1 MASGLFSSI
10 QSLSTKLLDAI
21 RGTTSPDTNQNE
33 SVREDLQKLSQ
44 MLARIQA
51 VQQDA
56 EEREIHD
63 RSVRLWLA
71 ELRGV
76 AYEAEDVLDEFYYEV
91 LRSIVESGD
100 AAIEAYHRDGGTK
113 RKFAEMHTSSSVASY
128 SFSITKVVIPDS
140 MAEKIKGITEKFQEI
155 SNAHRDLHL
164 REEDGNRLVSSTQ
177 IRPPTSSHV
186 DERAIFGREEEKEN
200 IISVLNPLNGLEFMV
215 LPIVGMGGLGKT
227 TLAQLVYNDS
237 KFLQLFDKRAWV
249 SVSEDFD
256 LVRLTR
262 AIIESINRTTC
273 EFSELNTLQE
283 ILKEKIR
290 DVSLFLVLD
299 DMWNENKELW
309 EHFQV
314 PLKCGKTVKVLTTTR
329 NTSVAEIMQTTSP
342 IQLDCLPD
350 EKCWSLLKHFAFDN
364 GEASENGKLLEI
376 GRSIVKKCK
385 GSPLVT
391 KVLGGIL
398 RYDMDE
404 EKWREILKSDI
415 SEIDENGKILTPLQ
429 LSYQKLPL
437 HLKPCFVYLG
447 MFPKGQWIEKDLVVR
462 LWMAQGY
469 INTNSSRTKKTL
481 EEIGSEYLNELQG
494 RSLIDFW
501 KYNTCYVHD
510 LIHDLARSISQ
521 RTNLPVLENDNQWNS
536 SYQITHLY
544 LTEKH
549 ELSDFLASCN
559 NKVIRT
565 YVREYPRNYKYDW
578 KYPRNYKYDWEC
590 PRNYIDDSAIFSR
603 ITCVRALQLRNCL
616 LLDTHSTMKHLR
628 YLFIRDDKI
637 ESLPESL
644 CLLYHLQTLDINCHN
659 ILELPENIKS
669 LINLRFLQFSS
680 KIKQLP
686 ESISLP
692 QNLDTLSLELCGE
705 LKKLPRSIVQL
716 PNLRVLKLSEY
727 FICNLSSG
735 IGKLTNLITLRGHFK
750 VMGSD
755 MTQGLGELRDMNR
768 LSGVMSISGLN
779 NVGNIEYCRKANLV
793 SKPNLRELILNFE
806 EDDGALKSFLQ
817 NEYQGPLV
825 NIVVS
830 SSTNVKN
837 ENDEK
842 IQEGVLESL
851 QPHGNLTNLVILN
864 YGGRGFP
871 PWLLDPSL
879 MFKLTTLT
887 LKLQWEFLFLPPF
900 LGQLLHL
907 KSLKIYQSGGSKI
920 LFANYSSK
928 QPARITF
935 SSHQP
940 SLYNMLNLREWQ
952 AGDEPGLKKLIINK
966 CPKLGKI
973 TTPEKVEV
981 LEVNECG
988 CQEIKFSSHSELR
1001 RLSISNCRKLITI
1014 YYKSG
1019 DLPFLESI
1027 SLSRCPI
1034 LSMLSA
1040 IPQEIKQLDIANC
1053 GFQEIKFS
1061 SHSELKR
1068 LSISNCRKLNTI
1080 YYKSGDLPFLESI
1093 SLSGCPNLLMLSAI
1107 PHELKKLDIANCGV
1121 QEINFSPLSK
1131 LQKILISNCR
1141 KLVSIYY
1148 KIGYLPFLENIS
1160 ISGCPELLI
1169 FSAILEEMKQ
1179 MDIRNSGFQSE
1190 IQSFSISDYR
1200 EFIPRGTV
1208 SLSNCPKLMKFS
1220 AIPAVELD
1228 MLEIIDC
1235 GIREIIL
1242 PSRCKL
1248 LEIHNCPEL
1257 ISVHWRDG
1265 DSSSLPLVKFVDCPQ
1280 LKLLKIP
1287 KEVEVLQIKSC
1298 GTHEIYFPSQ
1308 SRVWSVDI
1316 YGCPELFSV
1325 HWMDEDVPFLKDLF
1339 LEACPALRRTSVVPN
1354 QIHQLGITECGLHEI
1369 QFPNQCNIVSVHI
1382 SGCSELISLQFLQG
1396 DLPLLE
1402 KFTIKSCPQFR
1413 EVLTIP
1419 YQLKQLKIVD
1429 CLFPEIHL
1437 LPQSNLRRLIISECA
1452 NLIAIKGL
1460 QAQFPTGDVSHPMM
1474 EMAEIR
1480 NCPRMDFGTQGN
1492 SYFYQVTQE
1501 ASQDL
1506 GTEEP

>member
-1 MASGLFSSI
+1 MA
-10 QSLSTKLLDAI
+10 QSTVPIFAGENYDMWKIKMRTLL
-21 RGTTSPDTNQNE
+21 
-33 SVREDLQKLSQ
+33 LSQ
-44 MLARIQA
+44 G
-51 VQQDA
+51 
-56 EEREIHD
+56 
-63 RSVRLWLA
+63 LW
-71 ELRGV
+71 
-76 AYEAEDVLDEFYYEV
+76 D
-91 LRSIVESGD
+91 IVVK
-100 AAIEAYHRDGGTK
+100 GTK
-113 RKFAEMHTSSSVASY
+113 RKFAKMHTSSSVAFY
-128 SFSITKVVIPDS
+128 SFSITKVVIPDG

-177 IRPPTSSHV
+177 FRPPTSSHV

-249 SVSEDFD
+249 SVSENFD

-314 PLKCGKTVKVLTTTR
+314 ALKGGKTVKVLTTTR

-376 GRSIVKKCK
+376 GHSIVKKCK

-447 MFPKGQWIEKDLVVR
+447 MFPKGKWIEKDLVVR

-494 RSLIDFW
+494 RSLIDFG

-521 RTNLPVLENDNQWNS
+521 RTNLPVLENDNLWNS

-544 LTEKH
+544 LTKKH

-578 KYPRNYKYDWEC
+578 EC

-603 ITCVRALQLRNCL
+603 ITYVRALQLRNCL
-616 LLDTHSTMKHLR
+616 LLDTLSTMKHLR
-628 YLFIRDDKI
+628 YLSIRDDKI

-735 IGKLTNLITLRGHFK
+735 IGKLTNLITLSGHFK

-755 MTQGLGELRDMNR
+755 MIHGLGELRDMNR
-768 LSGVMSISGLN
+768 LSGLMSISGLKN
-779 NVGNIEYCRKANLV
+779 IGNIEYSRKANLV

-806 EDDGALKSFLQ
+806 EDIGALKSSLQ
-817 NEYQGPLV
+817 KQYQGPLFY
-825 NIVVS
+825 IVVS
-830 SSTNVKN
+830 SSTNAKN
-837 ENDEK
+837 ENDEN

-851 QPHGNLTNLVILN
+851 QPHCNLTKLVILN
-864 YGGRGFP
+864 YGGSGVP

-879 MFKLTTLT
+879 MSKLTTLT
-887 LKLQWEFLFLPPF
+887 LQFRREFLSLPPF

-907 KSLKIYQSGGSKI
+907 KYFKIYQSGGSEI
-920 LFANYSSK
+920 LFENYSSK
-928 QPARITF
+928 QPAGVSF
-935 SSHQP
+935 SSHEP
-940 SLYNMLNLREWQ
+940 SFNNMVLSHEPSFNNMVNVGEWQ
-952 AGDEPGLKKLIINK
+952 AGDEPGLKKLIIKK
-966 CPKLGKI
+966 CPKLWKI
-973 TTPEKVEV
+973 TIPQKVEV
-981 LEVNECG
+981 LEVNGCC
-988 CQEIKFSSHSELR
+988 CQEIE
-1001 RLSISNCRKLITI
+1001 
-1014 YYKSG
+1014 
-1019 DLPFLESI
+1019 
-1027 SLSRCPI
+1027 
-1034 LSMLSA
+1034 
-1040 IPQEIKQLDIANC
+1040 
-1053 GFQEIKFS
+1053 FS
-1061 SHSELKR
+1061 SHSELKQ
-1068 LSISNCRKLNTI
+1068 LDIADCSFIQEINPSSLSKLQKFSISNCRELITI

-1093 SLSGCPNLLMLSAI
+1093 SLSGCPKLLRLSAI
-1107 PHELKKLDIANCGV
+1107 PQELKQLYIANCV
-1121 QEINFSPLSK
+1121 FQEINFSSLSK
-1131 LQKILISNCR
+1131 LQKISISNCSE
-1141 KLVSIYY
+1141 LVSIYY
-1148 KIGYLPFLENIS
+1148 KNGDLPFLES
-1160 ISGCPELLI
+1160 ISLSRCPKLLT

-1179 MDIRNSGFQSE
+1179 MDKRNSGFQSE
-1190 IQSFSISDYR
+1190 IQNISDYR
-1200 EFIPRGTV
+1200 EFIPRSMGRV
-1208 SLSNCPKLMKFS
+1208 SLFNCPKLTIFS
-1220 AIPAVELD
+1220 AMPAVELD
-1228 MLEIIDC
+1228 TLKIVHC

-1248 LEIHNCPEL
+1248 LEIRNCPEL
-1257 ISVHWRDG
+1257 
-1265 DSSSLPLVKFVDCPQ
+1265 
-1280 LKLLKIP
+1280 
-1287 KEVEVLQIKSC
+1287 VL
-1298 GTHEIYFPSQ
+1298 
-1308 SRVWSVDI
+1308 
-1316 YGCPELFSV
+1316 V
-1325 HWMDEDVPFLKDLF
+1325 HWMDGDVPFLKDLLF
-1339 LEACPALRRTSVVPN
+1339 EGCPK
-1354 QIHQLGITECGLHEI
+1354 
-1369 QFPNQCNIVSVHI
+1369 
-1382 SGCSELISLQFLQG
+1382 LISLPFLQ

-1402 KFTIKSCPQFR
+1402 KFAIKSCPQFH

-1419 YQLKQLKIVD
+1419 YQLKELKIVD
-1429 CLFPEIHL
+1429 CCFPEIHL
-1437 LPQSNLRRLIISECA
+1437 LPQSKLQRLIIHECA
-1452 NLIAIKGL
+1452 NLTAIEGL
-1460 QAQFPTGDVSHPMM
+1460 QVQFPTGNVSHSMM
-1474 EMAEIR
+1474 EMVDIR
-1480 NCPRMDFGTQGN
+1480 NCPRMDFGTQG
-1492 SYFYQVTQE
+1492 SSCYFYKVMLE
-1501 ASQDL
+1501 ASQDH